1 MKDKAFAPVTILS
14 SVIVLLYLLSFTDL
28 TVFKWL
34 PLNQVDILSDV
45 RANKIKEIKQP
56 LIAVDTVKKIGTHL
70 LPSDNTLIADYAID
84 SNNALLY
91 FFDKLD
97 KLKQGNGKIRLAYF
111 GDSFI
116 EGDYVT
122 DELRVKL
129 QETYGGNG
137 LGFIPVQS
145 IVEGEYK
152 YLNFKSNHSWKDD
165 NFVNSS
171 NSKFLGL
178 TGHVFYANGTAS
190 TSYSLKKDKAI
201 GLVKFYSGKSNA
213 KVPVLSV
220 TTDKVSKNISLNN
233 NALINETI
241 INQIPIH
248 SLKIATAESGLPVY
262 GISME
267 DSTGIYVDNYGFRG
281 NTGVLT
287 NKISAEVMKSFNTY
301 FKYDLIIVHYGLN
314 AIVHGQHKFTWFSN
328 SQNILIQKLK
338 QSFPNVPILVIS
350 SSDLGY
356 KQGGEWITEPAVP
369 YMVNTQRVIAQTNKV
384 AFWDLYTSMGGENT
398 IVSWAEQT
406 PKLADM
412 DYMHLNILGAKKVSE
427 VFYNKLIASKNY
439 YQSNSLK

>member
-1 MKDKAFAPVTILS
+1 MKDKTFAPITILC
-14 SVIVLLYLLSFTDL
+14 SVIVLLYLLSFFDL
-28 TVFKWL
+28 TQIKWL

-45 RANKIKEIKQP
+45 RVSKIKETKHP
-56 LIAVDTVKKIGTHL
+56 LIVVDTVKKIGTHL
-70 LPSDNTLIADYAID
+70 LPSDNTLIADYGLD
-84 SNNALLY
+84 SNNALFY
-91 FFDKLD
+91 FFEKLD
-97 KLKQGNGKIRLAYF
+97 KLKQGNGKVRLAYF

-145 IVEGEYK
+145 IVEGEYN
-152 YLNFKSNHSWKDD
+152 YLNFKSNHSWKDE

-190 TSYSLKKDKAI
+190 SSYSLKKDKTM
-201 GLVKFYSGKSNA
+201 GLVKFYSGKLNA
-213 KVPVLSV
+213 KIPVLSV
-220 TTDKVSKNISLNN
+220 IKDQVSQNISLNN
-233 NALINETI
+233 SALINETI
-241 INQIPIH
+241 INQSPIH
-248 SLKIATAESGLPVY
+248 SLKIATADSRLPVY

-287 NKISAEVMKSFNTY
+287 NKITGEVMKSFNAY
-301 FKYDLIIVHYGLN
+301 LKYDLIIVHYGLN
-314 AIVHGQHKFTWFSN
+314 AIVHGQQKFTWFSN
-328 SQNILIQKLK
+328 SQNALIQKLK
-338 QSFPNVPILVIS
+338 QSFPSVPILIIS
-350 SSDLGY
+350 TSDLGF

-398 IVSWAEQT
+398 IVSWAEQN

-412 DYMHLNILGAKKVSE
+412 DYMHLNVLGAKKVSE

-439 YQSNSLK
+439 YQSKSLK

>member
-1 MKDKAFAPVTILS
+1 MKDKTFAPITILC
-14 SVIVLLYLLSFTDL
+14 SVIVLLYLLSFVDL
-28 TVFKWL
+28 TQVKWL

-45 RANKIKEIKQP
+45 RVSKIKETKHP
-56 LIAVDTVKKIGTHL
+56 LIVVDTVKKIGTHL
-70 LPSDNTLIADYAID
+70 LPSDNTLIADYGLD
-84 SNNALLY
+84 SNNALFY
-91 FFDKLD
+91 FFEKLD
-97 KLKQGNGKIRLAYF
+97 KLKQGNGKVRLAYF

-145 IVEGEYK
+145 IVEGEYN
-152 YLNFKSNHSWKDD
+152 YLNFKSNHSWKDE
-165 NFVNSS
+165 NLVNSS

-178 TGHVFYANGTAS
+178 TGHVFYANETAS
-190 TSYSLKKDKAI
+190 STYSLKKDKTMS
-201 GLVKFYSGKSNA
+201 LVKFYSGKLNA
-213 KVPVLSV
+213 KIPVLSV
-220 TTDKVSKNISLNN
+220 IKDQVSQNISLNN
-233 NALINETI
+233 SALINETI
-241 INQIPIH
+241 INQSPIH
-248 SLKIATAESGLPVY
+248 SLKIATADSRLPVY

-287 NKISAEVMKSFNTY
+287 NKITGEVMKSFNAY
-301 FKYDLIIVHYGLN
+301 LKYDLIIVHYGLN
-314 AIVHGQHKFTWFSN
+314 AIVHGQQKFTWFSN
-328 SQNILIQKLK
+328 SQNALIQKLK
-338 QSFPNVPILVIS
+338 QSFPSVPILVIS
-350 SSDLGY
+350 TSDLGY

-412 DYMHLNILGAKKVSE
+412 DYMHLNVLGAKKVSE

-439 YQSNSLK
+439 YQSKSLK

>member
-1 MKDKAFAPVTILS
+1 MKDKTFAPITILC
-14 SVIVLLYLLSFTDL
+14 SVIVLLYLLSFVDL
-28 TVFKWL
+28 TQIKWL

-45 RANKIKEIKQP
+45 RVSKIKETKHP
-56 LIAVDTVKKIGTHL
+56 LIVVDTVKKIGTHL
-70 LPSDNTLIADYAID
+70 LPSDNTLIADYGLD
-84 SNNALLY
+84 SNNALFY
-91 FFDKLD
+91 FFEKLD
-97 KLKQGNGKIRLAYF
+97 KLKQGNGKVRLAYF

-145 IVEGEYK
+145 IVEGEYN
-152 YLNFKSNHSWKDD
+152 YLNFKSNHSWKDE

-190 TSYSLKKDKAI
+190 SSYSLKKDKTM
-201 GLVKFYSGKSNA
+201 GLVKFYSGKLNA
-213 KVPVLSV
+213 KIPVLSV
-220 TTDKVSKNISLNN
+220 IKDQVSQNISLNN
-233 NALINETI
+233 SALINETI
-241 INQIPIH
+241 INQSPIH
-248 SLKIATAESGLPVY
+248 SLKIATADSRLPVY

-287 NKISAEVMKSFNTY
+287 NKITGEVMKSFNAY
-301 FKYDLIIVHYGLN
+301 LKYDLIIVHYGLN
-314 AIVHGQHKFTWFSN
+314 AIVHGQQKFTWFSN
-328 SQNILIQKLK
+328 SQNALIQKLK
-338 QSFPNVPILVIS
+338 QSFPSVPILIIS
-350 SSDLGY
+350 TSDLGF

-369 YMVNTQRVIAQTNKV
+369 YMVNTQRVIAQINKV

-398 IVSWAEQT
+398 IVSWAEQN

-412 DYMHLNILGAKKVSE
+412 DYMHLNVLGAKKVSE

-439 YQSNSLK
+439 YQSKSLK